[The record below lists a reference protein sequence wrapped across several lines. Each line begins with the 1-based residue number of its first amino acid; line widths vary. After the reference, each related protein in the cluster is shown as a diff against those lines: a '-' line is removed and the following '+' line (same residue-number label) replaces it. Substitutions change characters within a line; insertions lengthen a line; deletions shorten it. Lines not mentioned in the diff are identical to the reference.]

1 MSRTKSILVAGT
13 AVAAVLAYA
22 CSNDPEQSSSSSS
35 SSGTGS
41 SSSGGASSSSGGLV
55 DSGGLD
61 ATGATDAGSD
71 AAGWVGPDGGISAAM
86 NFFVTSKGNGKG
98 GDFRAAA
105 GDADG
110 LAGADAFCKGLAQ
123 AVSPV
128 LGAKTWRAYLST
140 NAVTARSR
148 IGTGPFYNAK
158 GVMIAATVAQL
169 HDEGGANNLLSLANT
184 LDELGGQVP
193 ATGTVL
199 HDILTGTTAAGASA
213 PTNCANWTSSATNV
227 TAMVGHS
234 NRGGGGAAPTSWN
247 AAHATAG
254 CANAGNNSVASGGG
268 RGSIYC
274 FAL

>member
-1 MSRTKSILVAGT
+1 MSRTTSILVAGT
-13 AVAAVLAYA
+13 AVIAVLAYA

-35 SSGTGS
+35 SSGSGT
-41 SSSGGASSSSGGLV
+41 SSSGGSSSSSGGLV

-61 ATGATDAGSD
+61 ANASTDGGSD
-71 AAGWVGPDGGISAAM
+71 AGGWVGPDGGISAAM

-128 LGAKTWRAYLST
+128 LGAKTWRAYLGT

-158 GVMIAATVAQL
+158 GVMVAATVAQL
-169 HDEGGANNLLSLANT
+169 HDEGSTNMLNLANS
-184 LDELGGQVP
+184 LDELGNQVP
-193 ATGTVL
+193 AAGTVL
-199 HDILTGTTAAGASA
+199 HDILTGTTAAGATA
-213 PTNCANWTSSATNV
+213 ANCANWTSSANNV
-227 TAMVGHS
+227 TATVGHS
-234 NRGGGGAAPTSWN
+234 NRAGGGAAPTSWN